1 MGITYGFEAEF
12 MSGASA
18 LIASLHRNG
27 WSSMDRLHDWHC
39 EQRRGPC
46 DHCSFEGGNRR
57 GFRGQTDSSCNGEI
71 ISPVF
76 GRDDTDDDFFT
87 EASTALQ
94 ENAVEVDAEPGLSAG
109 MHVHVKPRDPL
120 TMPDLL
126 WEFIRWEHVIKV
138 LATGP
143 FSEHRSMNTDVAT
156 YAQTWF
162 DMYSRGDFSASARE
176 SGLILVAM
184 NSMVDGDRN
193 DRLRQT
199 LHTFVTEQDRHAN
212 LAFSQTHGTAEL
224 RVWNSTRSAWRM
236 RMYTSVSRLFANP
249 EFLDLIGRVELEGE
263 HNSMRGTFTPEVEAN
278 IAKFI
283 ETAQEVDPQ
292 AAELMERQRDF
303 QHRGTFARTFHD
315 NPESAALVDAQV
327 RRARQREERFH
338 RNARDNASVTSTTW
352 DVTVPVYTSST
363 AGNAPRRG
371 TRLRSR

>member
-12 MSGASA
+12 MSGAQA

-76 GRDDTDDDFFT
+76 GQEDTGDDFFT

-94 ENAVEVDAEPGLSAG
+94 ENAVEVDAEPGLTAG
-109 MHVHVKPRDPL
+109 MHVHVKPRDPE
-120 TMPDLL
+120 TMRDLL
-126 WEFIRWEHVIKV
+126 WEFVRWEHVIKV

-143 FSEHRSMNTDVAT
+143 FAEHRTMNTDVAT

-162 DMYSRGDFSASARE
+162 DMYSRGDFPASARE
-176 SGLILVAM
+176 SGLVVVAM
-184 NSMVDGDRN
+184 NSLVGDDNRRE
-193 DRLRQT
+193 RLRQA
-199 LHTFVTEQDRHAN
+199 LHQFVIEQDRHAN
-212 LAFSQTHGTAEL
+212 LAFSRTHGTAEL

-249 EFLDLIGRVELEGE
+249 EFLDLIGQVELEGE
-263 HNSMRGTFTPEVEAN
+263 HDSMRATFTPDVEAN
-278 IAKFI
+278 IAKFT
-283 ETAQEVDPQ
+283 ETAQSIDPQ
-292 AAELMERQRDF
+292 AAELMERQREF
-303 QHRGTFARTFHD
+303 QQRGEFARNFTA
-315 NPESAALVDAQV
+315 NPETAAAVDAQA
-327 RRARQREERFH
+327 RRARQREERIL
-338 RNARDNASVTSTTW
+338 RQMQDNAATQNITW
-352 DVTVPVYTSST
+352 DTNAPVYS
-363 AGNAPRRG
+363 RR
-371 TRLRSR
+371 